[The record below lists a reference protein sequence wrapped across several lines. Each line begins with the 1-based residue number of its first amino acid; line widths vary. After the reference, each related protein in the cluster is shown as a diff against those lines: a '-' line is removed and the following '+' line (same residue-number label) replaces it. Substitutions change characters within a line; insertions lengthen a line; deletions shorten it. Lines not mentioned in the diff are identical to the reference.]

1 MIFSIQRFIED
12 YLQRRGLSDG
22 DQYAVRVANLYAS
35 RRRIGRDKEFLTL
48 LHRVRTSLFRNNRGL
63 SRDNVECQILA
74 ALDSKFKGKTA
85 ELKYLFSR
93 PEAQA
98 ERAALRKMP
107 RRSIAVILQTFQ
119 RGTGARNIDM
129 FWESRKAGKLRPRPE
144 KIAQALLTEFVLGA
158 LSNGQGKIFREV
170 ASGIGF
176 VDLAVMLST
185 TVHLVELKIQRGQFT
200 GPAQLENYMV
210 NEGRKSGWLV
220 VFDVRSPSKKTPVPK
235 VVEVASGRIRVI
247 VIDINPVPPSRK
259 R

>member
-1 MIFSIQRFIED
+1 
-12 YLQRRGLSDG
+12 
-22 DQYAVRVANLYAS
+22 
-35 RRRIGRDKEFLTL
+35 
-48 LHRVRTSLFRNNRGL
+48 
-63 SRDNVECQILA
+63 
-74 ALDSKFKGKTA
+74 LDSKFKGKTA

-235 VVEVASGRIRVI
+235 VVEVASGTIRVI